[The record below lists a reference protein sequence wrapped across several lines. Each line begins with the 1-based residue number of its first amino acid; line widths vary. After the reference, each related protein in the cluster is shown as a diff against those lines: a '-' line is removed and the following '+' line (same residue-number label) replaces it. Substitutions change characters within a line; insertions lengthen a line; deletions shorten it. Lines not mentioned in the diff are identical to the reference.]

1 MTNVLVVTT
10 SYPSAAAPVTG
21 AFVRE
26 AIRSTGGEARF
37 VVLHLDRT
45 RDVRSLVVEHDR
57 DDVAE
62 IVRVRFPERPT
73 LLSYL
78 GLVAGAVLGAAA
90 ARKRGFRPDVLHA
103 HFITAAIPAALLSVL
118 WRRRLIVSEHWSIF
132 LPEDPATLARPLRLA
147 ARIAL
152 ARAEIVLPV
161 SSALEC
167 GLRVHGITAPMRVV
181 PNAVDTET
189 FHPSDRHT
197 PGKPPRLLTVALFYE
212 AKGID
217 LMLDAVRQV
226 DVPVHVDV
234 VGDGGL
240 RGVYEGR
247 SAGLDVT
254 FHGVLPK
261 PEVARLMRDAD
272 LYVLPS
278 RFDNNPVA
286 LLEALATGLPC
297 VATHVGGVPDVVG
310 ENDGVLVAPTSEA
323 IADGI
328 RDVLGRL
335 RSFDR
340 EAIGERAAARFG
352 AAAIGRIYMSLYA
365 GR

>member
-1 MTNVLVVTT
+1 
-10 SYPSAAAPVTG
+10 
-21 AFVRE
+21 
-26 AIRSTGGEARF
+26 
-37 VVLHLDRT
+37 
-45 RDVRSLVVEHDR
+45 VRSLVVEHDH

-78 GLVAGAVLGAAA
+78 GLVTAALTGAVA
-90 ARKRGFRPDVLHA
+90 ARKRGFRPDIVHA
-103 HFITAAIPAALLSVL
+103 HFITAAIPAALLSVI
-118 WRRRLIVSEHWSIF
+118 WRRRLIVSEHWSVF
-132 LPEDPATLARPLRLA
+132 LPEDPATLARPLQLA
-147 ARIAL
+147 ARLAL

-161 SSALEC
+161 SAALER
-167 GLRVHGITAPMRVV
+167 GLRRHGITAPMRVV

-189 FHPSDRHT
+189 FHPPDAQP
-197 PGKPPRLLTVALFYE
+197 PGTPPRLLTVALFYE

-217 LMLDAVRQV
+217 LLLDAVRQI
-226 DVPVHVDV
+226 DLPVHLDV
-234 VGDGGL
+234 VGDGLL
-240 RGVYEGR
+240 RSVYEGL

-261 PEVARLMRDAD
+261 AEVAQLMRMAD

-286 LLEALATGLPC
+286 LLEALASGLPC
-297 VATHVGGVPDVVG
+297 VATRVGGVPDVVG
-310 ENDGVLVAPTSEA
+310 ENDGLLVAPTTDE

-328 RDVLGRL
+328 CNAL
-335 RSFDR
+335 RRIGTFDR
-340 EAIGERAAARFG
+340 VEIGERAAARFG
-352 AAAIGRIYMSLYA
+352 SAAVGSVYASLYA